1 MKKSLKKRMLLLVFG
16 FVILLNILS
25 IIMNY
30 QNFVLT
36 MEQANYSMAST
47 VAETCALIIDGD
59 ALEGYIK
66 TGRRDNT
73 YYVTWNKLIDYKM
86 TNKDIV
92 YLSVVWFDEEGG
104 HYIFDTDLTES
115 GAFLGD
121 KIAFDFK
128 QVVEKETLI
137 QGKEHLFLTYANR
150 MDLYRPVLSS
160 YNIPMGYV
168 IVGISTEEAAK
179 EQVRYLMKLVLAV
192 SVLTLVVT
200 IFFVWTIDR
209 SILRPINQLS
219 VAVSSYA
226 NAEGN
231 YREDSPLSHLSI
243 HTGDE
248 IENLFHS
255 VRKME
260 SDILDSSNNLAIA
273 MWNSQH
279 DSMTQLYNK
288 RYLAECKKEYES
300 LNAVGIVYFD
310 VDNLKKMNDICGH
323 EGGDDVIKKTADF
336 VRKYQT
342 KQGAGFR
349 MGGDEFMLLL
359 GNVTEQE
366 MAERVKQMKA
376 DPQTKLT
383 PPESKVQC
391 RIAIG
396 YAFQKGN
403 IHLDSLITEADQN
416 MYLDKQSHR

>member
-16 FVILLNILS
+16 FVLLLNILS
-25 IIMNY
+25 ITMNY
-30 QNFVLT
+30 QNFVVT
-36 MEQANYSMAST
+36 MEQANYSTAST

-59 ALEGYIK
+59 AMEGYIK

-73 YYVTWNKLIDYKM
+73 YYATWNKLIDYKL

-92 YLSVVWFDEEGG
+92 YLSVVWFDKEGG
-104 HYIFDTDLTES
+104 HYIFDTDLSEN

-128 QVVEKETLI
+128 QAGQKETLI

-168 IVGISTEEAAK
+168 IVGISTEQAAK
-179 EQVRYLMKLVLAV
+179 EQVRYLIKLVLAV
-192 SVLTLVVT
+192 SALTLVVT
-200 IFFVWTIDR
+200 VFFVWTIDR
-209 SILRPINQLS
+209 SILRPINELS

-226 NAEGN
+226 NSEGN
-231 YREDSPLSHLSI
+231 HREDSPLSHLSI

-248 IENLFHS
+248 IENLYHS

-288 RYLAECKKEYES
+288 RYLADCTEEYES
-300 LNAVGIVYFD
+300 LESVGIVYFD

-323 EGGDDVIKKTADF
+323 ECGDEVIKKTADF

-342 KQGAGFR
+342 QKGAGFR

-359 GNVTEQE
+359 GNVAEKE
-366 MAERVKQMKA
+366 MAELVRQMKA
-376 DPQTKLT
+376 DPQTRLT
-383 PPESKVQC
+383 PPDREVQC

-403 IHLDSLITEADQN
+403 IYIDSLIKQADQN